1 MAVGP
6 YNVQVY
12 CFAGNKLTAEV
23 GSFADQSNDVAANA
37 KVSFTADLSGTKCDK
52 FTVGVSGYFQ

>member
-23 GSFADQSNDVAANA
+23 GSFADQNDDVAADA
-37 KVSFTADLSGTKCDK
+37 KVSFTAGLYDTKCDK
-52 FTVGVSGYFQ
+52 FTVGVSGYFD